1 MNLIAMFIVLVFL
14 YSLISGRL
22 ERTVV
27 TAPMLFTAAGM
38 LMLLFLPE
46 LWERKGSL
54 EVFLRVAEVGLVLL
68 LFTDASRTD
77 LRVLNNIRN
86 LPVRLLSIGMLLTI
100 LLGGLVALAVFPQLT
115 VWEAG
120 ILAAILAP
128 TDAGLGQIIVNSPRV
143 PIRIRQALNVEAG
156 LNDGLSVPFLLFFMA
171 LAGTLVEGHHASL
184 TRFIVEQLGFGAF
197 VGVGIG
203 LLGGWLLGLAR
214 RQEWMAESFQQL
226 GVVALPLLC
235 LVASRTVGASMFIAA
250 FVAGLVVQAGFK
262 EAGKDSGR
270 FAEEWGQLLNLS
282 VFFLFGILVARA
294 GHQFTVPY
302 LLYAILS
309 LTLVR
314 MLPVAIAL
322 LGSRLQKATVLF
334 MGWFGP
340 RGLASIVLG
349 LVYLE
354 HEMHLPGESTIRL
367 AVMATVSLSI
377 FAHGLTAMPGI
388 SLYAKHVGALD
399 ASAPKQQRA
408 EVKLAGEDSH
418 VTPSTSS

>member
-1 MNLIAMFIVLVFL
+1 MNLIAIFLALVFL
-14 YSLISGRL
+14 YSLISARL

-38 LMLLFLPE
+38 LTLLFLPE
-46 LWERKGSL
+46 LWERKGNL

-68 LFTDASRTD
+68 LFTDASHTD
-77 LRVLNNIRN
+77 LQVLNNIRN
-86 LPVRLLSIGMLLTI
+86 LPVRLLSIGMLLSI
-100 LLGGLVALAVFPQLT
+100 LLGGLVALAVFPDLT

-128 TDAGLGQIIVNSPRV
+128 TDAGLGQIIVSSPRV

-171 LAGTLVEGHHASL
+171 LAGTSLEGHHASL

-203 LLGGWLLGLAR
+203 LLGGWLLGLAH
-214 RQEWMAESFQQL
+214 RQAWMAESFQQL

-235 LVASRTVGASMFIAA
+235 VLVSDAMSASMFIAA
-250 FVAGLVVQAGFK
+250 FVGGLVVQVGSA
-262 EAGKDSGR
+262 EAGEDSGQ
-270 FAEEWGQLLNLS
+270 FAEEWGQLLNLA
-282 VFFLFGILVARA
+282 VFFVFGVLVARA
-294 GHQFTVPY
+294 MHQVTVVH

-322 LGSRLQKATVLF
+322 FGIRLHKATVLF

-354 HEMHLPGESTIRL
+354 HNMSLPGESTLRL
-367 AVMATVSLSI
+367 AVMATVFLSI

-399 ASAPKQQRA
+399 ASAPEQQGT

-418 VTPSTSS
+418 ATPHAGS